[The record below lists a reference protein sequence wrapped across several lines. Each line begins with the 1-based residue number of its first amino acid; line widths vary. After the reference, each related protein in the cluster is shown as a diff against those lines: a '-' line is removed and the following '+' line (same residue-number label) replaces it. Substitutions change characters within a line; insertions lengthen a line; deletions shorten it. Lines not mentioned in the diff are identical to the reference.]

1 MIIPES
7 PIVYKKFL
15 GIYNKDDAFRLPRE
29 ALTSY
34 LKSAVNVDID
44 KTGMIERRDGFGTA
58 KISGTFTG
66 LFSNGKKLYGVRNE
80 DLISINPVTYSY
92 SVIQR
97 NLGNLDTD
105 FTDTGHAI
113 YFTNPITNGFIVN
126 DVVYPIPTTSTISKI
141 PMETGSL
148 IEFFNN
154 RIYIA
159 KDSQV
164 FYSDATYWN
173 RRDLRTNAFQFNGN
187 ITMLKSLKTGMYI
200 SDETGVYFANGGNP
214 LKMVFTKVDDY
225 SIIKGTASKTR
236 SVVINN
242 QFYPNAVF
250 CRTVRGVCVGGD
262 DGQWM
267 NLTESKYNI
276 DSGSVGCGLFVKRGK
291 LSQYISIVR

>member
-1 MIIPES
+1 MIEPEQ
-7 PIVYKKFL
+7 PIVYKRSL
-15 GIYNKDDAFRLPRE
+15 GIYNKDDMYRLPRE
-29 ALTSY
+29 EFTRYRKA
-34 LKSAVNVDID
+34 AVNVDID
-44 KTGMIERRDGFGTA
+44 KTGMEERRDGWGTA

-66 LFSNGKKLYGVRNE
+66 LFSNGKRLYGVRNG

-97 NLGNLDTD
+97 NLGSLNTD
-105 FTDTGHAI
+105 FTDAGYAI
-113 YFTNPITNGFIVN
+113 YFTNPTIIGFIVN
-126 DVVYPIPTTSTISKI
+126 DVAYAIPTILTVSKTA
-141 PMETGSL
+141 MEAGSL

-154 RIYIA
+154 RIYVVKEA
-159 KDSQV
+159 QV

-173 RRDLRTNAFQFNGN
+173 RRDLRTNAFRFNGN
-187 ITMLKSLKTGMYI
+187 ITMLKSIKTGMYI
-200 SDETGVYFANGGNP
+200 SDETGVYFGVGGNP
-214 LKMVFTKVDDY
+214 SKMVFNKVDDY
-225 SIIKGTASKTR
+225 SVIKGTASKSR

-250 CRTVRGVCVGGD
+250 CRTARGVCVGGD